1 VYLHSAVSRVTCD
14 RFLRPLQEYEKRL
27 LAKDHDLKCSQ
38 AQLEHIRH
46 ELAEAKRIQ
55 AEGSNLLPAPEA
67 HEGALW
73 FLDSSKQPALCTI
86 MTVSPKTCST
96 VCQLSTGVSRCVST
110 QWHDPWR
117 GMVAYRLSCMLVPAC
132 ESYREFSPAD
142 AFRPAHFAL
151 LSYLMRNIPKQDGFK
166 PNLTDIVYILCMQ

>member
-1 VYLHSAVSRVTCD
+1 MYLHSAVSRVTCD

-67 HEGALW
+67 HEGAL
-73 FLDSSKQPALCTI
+73 
-86 MTVSPKTCST
+86 
-96 VCQLSTGVSRCVST
+96 
-110 QWHDPWR
+110 
-117 GMVAYRLSCMLVPAC
+117 
-132 ESYREFSPAD
+132 
-142 AFRPAHFAL
+142 
-151 LSYLMRNIPKQDGFK
+151 
-166 PNLTDIVYILCMQ
+166 